1 MASMPDKITKRCS
14 FCDKPE
20 NEVKSLV
27 GCDGGPHICNK
38 CVGSCV
44 QALEH
49 SGKAEEAEKEKPLRK
64 PKEIVAFLD
73 EYIISQDAAKT
84 DVAVAIYN
92 HYKRRGRVVEGFETV
107 EIKKSNIVM
116 AGPSGTG
123 KTEIARVIARM
134 LNVPFYVFDAT
145 KLTAAGYVG
154 DDVETIIQRLV
165 ADAGGDIERAE
176 WGIVVID
183 EGDKL
188 ARKSGRDGSGYRDIA
203 GEGAQQALLKLLE
216 GTVVDVPRGNA
227 KFIASD
233 HPSDMVDTANI
244 LFIVMGSFSG
254 IEDCVKKRV
263 NKNARIGFGG
273 EGRKELGEHEVYANI
288 IEEDLLEFG
297 LIPELTG
304 RLPILTSCMPLT
316 EDEMVRILT
325 EPRNAII
332 KQFQAL
338 FAIDGVDLQFDE
350 DALRAIG
357 REANE
362 RPTGARALRS
372 VVEKVLK
379 PYALN
384 CPSDPTIKTVL
395 ITEAV
400 VEGEAEAT
408 IVRETEKAPEPLL
421 AKA

>member
-1 MASMPDKITKRCS
+1 MAKMPDTTTKRCS

-27 GCDGGPHICNK
+27 GRDGGPHICNK

-44 QALEH
+44 QALDY
-49 SGKAEEAEKEKPLRK
+49 SGETKASRKEKPLRK
-64 PKEIVAFLD
+64 PREIKAFLD
-73 EYIISQDAAKT
+73 EYIISQDVAKT
-84 DVAVAIYN
+84 DFAVAIYN
-92 HYKRRGRVVEGFETV
+92 HYKRRGRVAAGFEGV
-107 EIKKSNIVM
+107 EIKKSNIIM

-123 KTEIARVIARM
+123 KTEIARVIAKM
-134 LNVPFYVFDAT
+134 LDVPFYVFDAT

-154 DDVETIIQRLV
+154 DDVETILQRLV
-165 ADAGGDIERAE
+165 ADADGSIERAE
-176 WGIVVID
+176 WGIVLID

-203 GEGAQQALLKLLE
+203 GEGAQQALLKLIE
-216 GTVVDVPRGNA
+216 GAVVDVPRGNA

-233 HPSDMVDTANI
+233 HPSDMVDSTNI
-244 LFIVMGSFSG
+244 LFIFAGSFAG

-263 NKNARIGFGG
+263 NKESRVGFGSKPRQTLD
-273 EGRKELGEHEVYANI
+273 ESEVYDSVV
-288 IEEDLLEFG
+288 EEDFLEFG
-297 LIPELTG
+297 LIPELAG
-304 RLPILTSCMPLT
+304 RLPILTSTMPLT

-325 EPRNAII
+325 EPKNAIVE
-332 KQFQAL
+332 QFRAL
-338 FAIDGVDLQFDE
+338 FAIDGVDLQFDT

-357 REANE
+357 REAKK

-372 VVEKVLK
+372 IMEKVLK
-379 PYALN
+379 PYAFD
-384 CPSDPTIKTVL
+384 CPSDETIRAVQ

-400 VEGEAEAT
+400 VEDGAKAT
-408 IVRETEKAPEPLL
+408 IVRETEKKPEPLV